1 MRWLR
6 RNWFLVG
13 LVAAVG
19 LAWLFPAAG
28 ARGGLLHSEITIRAG
43 VVVIYF
49 LQGLTLALDALRHG
63 ALRWRLHVLVQAW
76 TFLLFP
82 LAGLLLDRVA
92 GARLPPDLRTGFL
105 FLCVLPTTIST
116 AIVFTSV
123 AGGNVAGA
131 IFNATLSNLLGI
143 ALTPLWTGWLM
154 RAGGRTLPLGPVILE
169 IVLLLLVPLAAGQA
183 LRPWLR
189 RWADARKPRLAG
201 VNSGIVLFI
210 VYAAFANSVEARVW
224 ERYGAHLM
232 LLALAGVVLLFAFV
246 MGGGLGD
253 HPRRPA
259 GQYRR
264 QRGAVLRVP
273 KDPGR
278 GRADGAAHLRR
289 ASRTR
294 PHPAA
299 GDALPSAAAH
309 GARHDGDA
317 LAAAALAGP
326 LALPRS
332 DPESG
337 TKAMSTNS

>member
-1 MRWLR
+1 MERLRFDHRVQARSYMIWFR
-6 RNWFLVG
+6 RNWFLLG

-28 ARGGLLHSEITIRAG
+28 AKGGLLRPELTIRAG

-49 LQGLTLALDALRHG
+49 FQGLTLALAALRHG
-63 ALRWRLHVLVQAW
+63 ALRWRLHALVQAW

-82 LAGLLLDRVA
+82 LVGLLLDRVA

-116 AIVFTSV
+116 AIVFTTV

-210 VYAAFANSVEARVW
+210 VYAAFANSVQARVW
-224 ERYGAHLM
+224 ERYGAHIM
-232 LLALAGVVLLFAFV
+232 LLALTGVLLLFAFV
-246 MGGGLGD
+246 MGAVLVTIRADRLDSADASAALFCSSQKTLAAGVPMAQLIFGAHPGLGLILLPVMLY
-253 HPRRPA
+253 HPLQLMVHGMIAMRWRRP
-259 GQYRR
+259 
-264 QRGAVLRVP
+264 L
-273 KDPGR
+273 
-278 GRADGAAHLRR
+278 
-289 ASRTR
+289 
-294 PHPAA
+294 
-299 GDALPSAAAH
+299 
-309 GARHDGDA
+309 
-317 LAAAALAGP
+317 
-326 LALPRS
+326 
-332 DPESG
+332 
-337 TKAMSTNS
+337 

>member
-28 ARGGLLHSEITIRAG
+28 AKGGLLRPELTIRAG

-82 LAGLLLDRVA
+82 LVGLLLDRVA

-116 AIVFTSV
+116 AIVFTTV

-143 ALTPLWTGWLM
+143 VITPLWIGWLAQ
-154 RAGGRTLPLGPVILE
+154 AGGQTLPLGPVILE

-224 ERYGAHLM
+224 ERYGAHLV
-232 LLALAGVVLLFAFV
+232 LLALAGVVLLFAVV
-246 MGGGLGD
+246 M
-253 HPRRPA
+253 
-259 GQYRR
+259 
-264 QRGAVLRVP
+264 GAVLVTI
-273 KDPGR
+273 
-278 GRADGAAHLRR
+278 RAARLDDADASAALFC
-289 ASRTR
+289 ASQKTL
-294 PHPAA
+294 AA
-299 GDALPSAAAH
+299 GVPMAQLIFGAHPGLGLILLPVMLYHPLQLMVH
-309 GARHDGDA
+309 GMMAMRWQR
-317 LAAAALAGP
+317 P
-326 LALPRS
+326 L
-332 DPESG
+332 
-337 TKAMSTNS
+337 

>member
-1 MRWLR
+1 M
-6 RNWFLVG
+6 
-13 LVAAVG
+13 
-19 LAWLFPAAG
+19 
-28 ARGGLLHSEITIRAG
+28 
-43 VVVIYF
+43 
-49 LQGLTLALDALRHG
+49 
-63 ALRWRLHVLVQAW
+63 
-76 TFLLFP
+76 
-82 LAGLLLDRVA
+82 
-92 GARLPPDLRTGFL
+92 
-105 FLCVLPTTIST
+105 LPTTIST

-246 MGGGLGD
+246 MGAVWVTIRAARLDNTDASAALFCASQKTLAAGVPMAQLIFGAHPGLGLILLPVMLY
-253 HPRRPA
+253 HPLQLMVHGMMAMRWPRP
-259 GQYRR
+259 
-264 QRGAVLRVP
+264 L
-273 KDPGR
+273 
-278 GRADGAAHLRR
+278 
-289 ASRTR
+289 
-294 PHPAA
+294 
-299 GDALPSAAAH
+299 
-309 GARHDGDA
+309 
-317 LAAAALAGP
+317 
-326 LALPRS
+326 
-332 DPESG
+332 
-337 TKAMSTNS
+337 

>member
-1 MRWLR
+1 MCWLR

-28 ARGGLLHSEITIRAG
+28 ARGGLLRSEITIRAG
-43 VVVIYF
+43 VMVIYF

-63 ALRWRLHVLVQAW
+63 ALRWRLHVLVQTW

-92 GARLPPDLRTGFL
+92 GASLPPDLRTGFL

-143 ALTPLWTGWLM
+143 AVTPLWTGWLM

-210 VYAAFANSVEARVW
+210 VYAAFANSVEAGVW

-246 MGGGLGD
+246 MGAVWVTIRAARLDNTDASAALFCASQKTLAAGVPMAQLIFGAHPGLGLILLPVMLY
-253 HPRRPA
+253 HPLQLMVHGMMAMRWPRP
-259 GQYRR
+259 
-264 QRGAVLRVP
+264 L
-273 KDPGR
+273 
-278 GRADGAAHLRR
+278 
-289 ASRTR
+289 
-294 PHPAA
+294 
-299 GDALPSAAAH
+299 
-309 GARHDGDA
+309 
-317 LAAAALAGP
+317 
-326 LALPRS
+326 
-332 DPESG
+332 
-337 TKAMSTNS
+337 